1 MKSKT
6 RPTVRLGQRT
16 VAERESLKKKLGTP
30 STEGGTKKVP
40 QQFTSEPLDEHLVS
54 FLISQGYSRPR
65 AQQDVAKD
73 PEGVK
78 QLKRDYDEA
87 NKPQE
92 D

>member
-1 MKSKT
+1 MKKT
-6 RPTVRLGQRT
+6 RPTVRLTQRT
-16 VAERESLKKKLGTP
+16 VAQPEKVLRTP

-65 AQQDVAKD
+65 AQQDVARD

>member
-1 MKSKT
+1 MK
-6 RPTVRLGQRT
+6 
-16 VAERESLKKKLGTP
+16 AKKKTLPPPTTVLANRLTAV
-30 STEGGTKKVP
+30 SREGGTKKMP
-40 QQFTSEPLDEHLVS
+40 QQHTTEPLDEHLVS
-54 FLISQGYSRPR
+54 FLISQGHSRPR
-65 AQQDVAKD
+65 AQQDVARD

>member
-1 MKSKT
+1 MKSQKKQT
-6 RPTVRLGQRT
+6 ILRT
-16 VAERESLKKKLGTP
+16 PAPQPVAPR
-30 STEGGTKKVP
+30 EGGIKKVP
-40 QQFTSEPLDEHLVS
+40 QQHTTEPLDEHLVS
-54 FLISQGYSRPR
+54 FLISQGHSRPR
-65 AQQDVAKD
+65 AQQDVARD